1 MNEITYTLIAGGS
14 SDKVFLRIIKWCLDD
29 LYPKLPTK
37 EQYADFRT
45 LRNPPRAGD
54 VLGQIKYAEN
64 YYPFDI
70 CFYHRDAESNDV
82 KKALSL
88 RSCEIYKCL
97 PDHYQNCVVCIIPV
111 RMMETWLLT
120 DQVAIKAAAGN
131 RNYRENLNLPSIN
144 TLEQISGPKDLL
156 HNLLVEATG
165 NKGRRLKNFNVNKA
179 VHWVAENTEDFSALR
194 QLAAF
199 NRFEQDLKRVVDN
212 VIRLKNICV

>member
-1 MNEITYTLIAGGS
+1 MNEITYTLIADGS

-88 RSCEIYKCL
+88 RSCEI
-97 PDHYQNCVVCIIPV
+97 PQI
-111 RMMETWLLT
+111 
-120 DQVAIKAAAGN
+120 
-131 RNYRENLNLPSIN
+131 RNL
-144 TLEQISGPKDLL
+144 
-156 HNLLVEATG
+156 
-165 NKGRRLKNFNVNKA
+165 
-179 VHWVAENTEDFSALR
+179 
-194 QLAAF
+194 
-199 NRFEQDLKRVVDN
+199 
-212 VIRLKNICV
+212 

>member
-1 MNEITYTLIAGGS
+1 M
-14 SDKVFLRIIKWCLDD
+14 
-29 LYPKLPTK
+29 
-37 EQYADFRT
+37 
-45 LRNPPRAGD
+45 
-54 VLGQIKYAEN
+54 
-64 YYPFDI
+64 
-70 CFYHRDAESNDV
+70 

-165 NKGRRLKNFNVNKA
+165 NKGRRLKNFNVNK
-179 VHWVAENTEDFSALR
+179 EDFSALR

>member
-1 MNEITYTLIAGGS
+1 MNEITYTLIADGS

-70 CFYHRDAESNDV
+70 CFYHRDAE
-82 KKALSL
+82 
-88 RSCEIYKCL
+88 
-97 PDHYQNCVVCIIPV
+97 
-111 RMMETWLLT
+111 
-120 DQVAIKAAAGN
+120 
-131 RNYRENLNLPSIN
+131 
-144 TLEQISGPKDLL
+144 
-156 HNLLVEATG
+156 
-165 NKGRRLKNFNVNKA
+165 
-179 VHWVAENTEDFSALR
+179 NTEDFSALR